1 MPLTELRGHQRL
13 YRELQTEL
21 ASRPSHGYLFSGP
34 RGVGK
39 SLVAQAL
46 VHGIMCE
53 RSPGAD
59 FCCTPQNC
67 PVGAQASSKRRSGE
81 PAITPCDCCAACV
94 QVAMRVH
101 PDVTM
106 VERAAN
112 RTDVL
117 IEQVRDLI
125 ARMGTKPSRGPRRLV
140 IIDDAETLNIP
151 AQNALLKTLEEP
163 PGDAIIFMIACG
175 DRMLLDTIRSRLRP
189 VRFGPLSVADIAAI
203 LTARAGLDE
212 ERAMAIGRL
221 SRGSAS
227 RALAMA
233 EGESLPIDSLLQALK
248 RAPELDFIAARELA
262 DEFFSGRE
270 QASATFELMARLLE
284 EILTLKLLEGESAS
298 SETRP
303 LMAEL
308 GKMMSVPVLVAGVE
322 LAVRACQAVE
332 GMANPRLQAEQW
344 WMAISQSTRGTR
356 DTR

>member
-39 SLVAQAL
+39 SLMAQAL

-53 RSPGAD
+53 RSPGAA

-67 PVGAQASSKRRSGE
+67 PVRAQSSSKRRGIQA
-81 PAITPCDCCAACV
+81 AIASCDCCAACV
-94 QVAMRVH
+94 QLATRVH
-101 PDVTM
+101 PDVTF

-125 ARMGTKPSRGPRRLV
+125 ARMGTKPSRGPRRIA

-175 DRMLLDTIRSRLRP
+175 DRMLLDTIRSRMRP

-203 LTARAGLDE
+203 ITARAGLDNE
-212 ERAMAIGRL
+212 QATAIARL
-221 SRGSAS
+221 ARGSAS

-233 EGESLPIDSLLQALK
+233 EGESLPIDSILQALK
-248 RAPELDFIAARELA
+248 RAPELDFIVARELA

-270 QASATFELMARLLE
+270 QASATFELIARLLE
-284 EILTLKLLEGESAS
+284 EILTLKLLDSDSVS
-298 SETRP
+298 SEARP
-303 LMAEL
+303 MMAEL
-308 GKMMSVPVLVAGVE
+308 GKMMSVPALVDGVE

-332 GMANPRLQAEQW
+332 GMANPRLQGEQW
-344 WMAISQSTRGTR
+344 WMAMSRALKGDQ
-356 DTR
+356 